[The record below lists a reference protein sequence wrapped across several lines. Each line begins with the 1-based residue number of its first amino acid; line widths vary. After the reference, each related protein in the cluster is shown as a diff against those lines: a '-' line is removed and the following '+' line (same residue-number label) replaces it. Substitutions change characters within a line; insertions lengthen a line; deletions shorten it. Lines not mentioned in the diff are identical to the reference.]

1 MLLLELVVERQVGEV
16 GGVAPAGGVVHAGGG
31 EGTVNAE
38 LVLAGLDVVGTSLQ
52 LVEGVD
58 VLGLVASLL
67 EQLLVVDDAVALLDP
82 VNAQILA
89 VGLQGKRIVD
99 ELAADLGV
107 GQIGAVVLPVLKTGG
122 AIDLE
127 QGRRG
132 TLRHLGLELLLVGVG
147 GGGHD
152 LDLDALLLLV
162 RLGDLL
168 PLLVDLGLKVEEV
181 DLGSVTGSRGAG
193 AGGAAAAHETE
204 AQNRSRGTSEAQEL
218 PSAHFVLHYNPP
230 FHTVRYL
237 SPPPSEIGL
246 GTEPL
251 LLTCTIRSLASCLNK

>member
-1 MLLLELVVERQVGEV
+1 M
-16 GGVAPAGGVVHAGGG
+16 GGVAPAGGVVHAGGS
-31 EGTVNAE
+31 EGTLNTK

-82 VNAQILA
+82 VDTQILA
-89 VGLQGKRIVD
+89 VGLQRQGVVD
-99 ELAADLGV
+99 ELTAELGV
-107 GQIGAVVLPVLKTGG
+107 GKIGAVVLPVLKAGG
-122 AIDLE
+122 AVDLE
-127 QGRRG
+127 QRRSG
-132 TLRHLGLELLLVGVG
+132 ALGHLGLELLLVGVG

-168 PLLVDLGLKVEEV
+168 PLLVDLRLKLEEV
-181 DLGSVTGSRGAG
+181 DLGSVTRSRGAG
-193 AGGAAAAHETE
+193 AGRTTTAHET
-204 AQNRSRGTSEAQEL
+204 QTKNRSRGASEAQEL

-230 FHTVRYL
+230 FHTVAA
-237 SPPPSEIGL
+237 PFAAAFGDWL
-246 GTEPL
+246 GDFAPFADLYNTL
-251 LLTCTIRSLASCLNK
+251 FG

>member
-132 TLRHLGLELLLVGVG
+132 ALRHLGLELLLVGVG

-230 FHTVRYL
+230 FHTVAIPFAAAFGDWFGDRAPFANLYNTL
-237 SPPPSEIGL
+237 IG
-246 GTEPL
+246 
-251 LLTCTIRSLASCLNK
+251 